1 MILEI
6 NRRFAEGV
14 NFITTLNYF
23 VSEIRSIKCVRL
35 CESHRCLSRSACL
48 AVRQASMAGLMLR
61 KFRNK
66 IVRSLDFLFLFYQEK
81 RKEKISIK
89 ILFSCLILICSSQ
102 KVSAESLGNYKNIEQ
117 KLSSGQLALAQ
128 SLIAAFSPTTN
139 IENNYKTFYTLQ
151 RAYLQ
156 NQDLTMLQNIQLLLL
171 AYQCPFTDGAV
182 VYNARAL
189 YGLANMVSIDYNDAY
204 CAQLGFSFKTN
215 NSDSIG
221 NTVISD
227 QLYTELIR
235 NEKVS
240 KETFKNKTNYFLF
253 PNPAKDELFVNS
265 ANTENELIQLEILD
279 ANAKTIAKQVVSI
292 NNYLGKLN
300 LNLINGVYTVKI
312 TTKQGTYEYKKL
324 IISN

>member
-1 MILEI
+1 LILEI
-6 NRRFAEGV
+6 NRRLVRLDNFRATFKYFVNEISSDKRSFACAQAIFASRFALKSPAWRCV
-14 NFITTLNYF
+14 NFITKY
-23 VSEIRSIKCVRL
+23 
-35 CESHRCLSRSACL
+35 L
-48 AVRQASMAGLMLR
+48 AVL
-61 KFRNK
+61 N
-66 IVRSLDFLFLFYQEK
+66 FLLLFG
-81 RKEKISIK
+81 
-89 ILFSCLILICSSQ
+89 SSQ
-102 KVSAESLGNYKNIEQ
+102 KVSAESLGKYKNIEQ
-117 KLSSGQLALAQ
+117 KLSTGQLALAQ

-156 NQDLTMLQNIQLLLL
+156 NNDLTLLQNIQLLLL
-171 AYQCPFTDGAV
+171 AHQCPFTDGAI

-189 YGLANMVSIDYNDAY
+189 YGLANMVSIDYNDTY

-265 ANTENELIQLEILD
+265 ANTENELVELEILD

-300 LNLINGVYTVKI
+300 LNLISGIYTVKI
-312 TTKQGTYEYKKL
+312 TTKQGNYEYKKL
-324 IISN
+324 IISR

>member
-1 MILEI
+1 L
-6 NRRFAEGV
+6 
-14 NFITTLNYF
+14 L
-23 VSEIRSIKCVRL
+23 
-35 CESHRCLSRSACL
+35 
-48 AVRQASMAGLMLR
+48 
-61 KFRNK
+61 
-66 IVRSLDFLFLFYQEK
+66 LFG
-81 RKEKISIK
+81 
-89 ILFSCLILICSSQ
+89 SSQ

-171 AYQCPFTDGAV
+171 AYQCPFTDGAI

-189 YGLANMVSIDYNDAY
+189 YGLANMVSIDYNDTY

-300 LNLINGVYTVKI
+300 LNLINGIYTVKI

>member
-35 CESHRCLSRSACL
+35 CESHSCLSRS
-48 AVRQASMAGLMLR
+48 ASMAGLMLR

-89 ILFSCLILICSSQ
+89 ILFSCLVLICSSP

-156 NQDLTMLQNIQLLLL
+156 NNDLTLLQNIQLLLL
-171 AYQCPFTDGAV
+171 AHQCPFTDGAI

-235 NEKVS
+235 NEKVI
-240 KETFKNKTNYFLF
+240 ETVYSNNGNYAIY
-253 PNPAKDELFVNS
+253 PNPAKKIIYINSKKTVNEKISLTITNSQGKLIFKRIVEL
-265 ANTENELIQLEILD
+265 E
-279 ANAKTIAKQVVSI
+279 
-292 NNYLGKLN
+292 NYLTKCDLN
-300 LNLINGVYTVKI
+300 LSAGIYNVEIENSNGER
-312 TTKQGTYEYKKL
+312 EYKKL
-324 IISN
+324 IIEE